1 MNDKAQ
7 SLKMIGI
14 ALTAVLVA
22 ISVGLTS
29 LTVSAQETRVIGGHG
44 GPSVEVDLSVLDD
57 LPRLSTLP
65 ELLRPGLLPQT
76 TRVPGRLPFRREGR
90 QTNRLSARTL
100 GPAPRPVTKPTLA
113 PTKRAALAKTTLQVP
128 VKPKIQRSASVLRA
142 QRNPV
147 KTERSAGSATTK
159 VQRPPKAPVIGVAAT
174 TLPALKPVRVV
185 TKTSAP
191 ATTSS
196 SPPNPGSVV
205 QGDGVRLLFDDRQST
220 FADRMAAPLRDLVK
234 DLQKDEKRRVQLLAY
249 ATSQEGN
256 TSKARRLSLSRALA
270 VREYLMAQGI
280 VSTRMDVRALGDR
293 SKSGPANRVD
303 VMIQVPR

>member
-7 SLKMIGI
+7 SVKMIGI
-14 ALTAVLVA
+14 VLTAVLVM
-22 ISVGLTS
+22 ISVGPTS
-29 LTVSAQETRVIGGHG
+29 LTLSAQEPRVIGGHG

-76 TRVPGRLPFRREGR
+76 TRVSGRLPFRREGR

-100 GPAPRPVTKPTLA
+100 GPAPRPVIKPIRV
-113 PTKRAALAKTTLQVP
+113 PKKRAALPKTTLAVP
-128 VKPKIQRSASVLRA
+128 VKPKIQRSTSALRT
-142 QRNPV
+142 QRKPL
-147 KTERSAGSATTK
+147 KTGRSASPATTK
-159 VQRPPKAPVIGVAAT
+159 VQRPPKAPVIAVAAT
-174 TLPALKPVRVV
+174 TLPALNPVRVV
-185 TKTSAP
+185 TRTSAP
-191 ATTSS
+191 ATTSGLT
-196 SPPNPGSVV
+196 PNPGSGV
-205 QGDGVRLLFDDRQST
+205 QGDGVQLLFDDGQST
-220 FADRMAAPLRDLVK
+220 FADRMVAPLRDLVK
-234 DLQKDEKRRVQLLAY
+234 GLQKDENRRVQLLAY

-270 VREYLMAQGI
+270 VREYLMAQSI